1 MSKYFKAHVS
11 AKKHRNNLIEAKS
24 KELSK
29 KAAEDEKIKT
39 IEKNDPKK
47 AAQLRDGM
55 VRSELA
61 DYGLVVIDELKRK
74 FGGGP
79 EELYRQYNGQY
90 ESYCEEGCAYQSR
103 SATEKD
109 HCLSSQ

>member
-1 MSKYFKAHVS
+1 MK
-11 AKKHRNNLIEAKS
+11 RRT

-55 VRSELA
+55 VSSELA
-61 DYGLVVIDELKRK
+61 DYGLVVIDELKRQVRRWTR
-74 FGGGP
+74 GAVSTV
-79 EELYRQYNGQY
+79 QWTD